1 MNASLNEKLR
11 NVKWGEYKLGD
22 LFDINPTK
30 YYRLS
35 NEEILAENG
44 TVPLVSN
51 GSINN
56 GVMGFSKLPALNAG
70 NSISCSDTTLGAE
83 TMYFQRNDY
92 IGYQHIQA
100 FIPKFNPF
108 SRAIADFIIAAVR
121 VATSNSSY
129 DYGHKF
135 NRSYMRETIIMLP
148 TKNAQIDYEFMNSF
162 IEDLELQRIEK
173 LSNYLVACG
182 LDNAILSEYEKKAIR
197 NSNSVHWEK
206 FRIGDLF
213 EKIETNRLSY
223 KAKDLPVEIK
233 GDFDLP
239 CLTSSFMN
247 QGLNYYVPRQGATIL
262 KNVISIPQNSDV
274 YRAYYQSSEFTVLSD
289 AYAMDWHYDNRQL
302 TREQY
307 LFLVMCINKVTDLP
321 IYSYKNKLGG
331 WNVVKEK
338 NISLPVSNGEIDFEF
353 MNHLISAIEKE
364 AIKDVVNYV
373 HEKTSGSKVI
383 ANE

>member
-11 NVKWGEYKLGD
+11 NVKWGEHKLGD
-22 LFDINPTK
+22 IFSVLSYKKRFDTNKVCVLETGRYPYIVRMGADNGQKGYLNENIKYLNEGNTISFGQDTATVFYQEKPFFTGDKIKILKPRNTK
-30 YYRLS
+30 
-35 NEEILAENG
+35 
-44 TVPLVSN
+44 
-51 GSINN
+51 
-56 GVMGFSKLPALNAG
+56 FCK
-70 NSISCSDTTLGAE
+70 
-83 TMYFQRNDY
+83 
-92 IGYQHIQA
+92 
-100 FIPKFNPF
+100 
-108 SRAIADFIIAAVR
+108 
-121 VATSNSSY
+121 
-129 DYGHKF
+129 
-135 NRSYMRETIIMLP
+135 
-148 TKNAQIDYEFMNSF
+148 KNAQFFIAAMNLAFSSFSWGSTSFSIEIIKNVMLSLPTTFDGEVDYDFMNSL
-162 IEDLELQRIEK
+162 IAEVEAERVDALALY
-173 LSNYLVACG
+173 LSDSG
-182 LDNAILSEYEKKAIR
+182 LSKTGLSKREVDALCLL
-197 NSNSVHWEK
+197 NSVQWGK
-206 FRIGDLF
+206 YRVGDLF
-213 EKIETNRLSY
+213 QKIETQSLPY
-223 KAKDLPVEIK
+223 KAKELPSEATPNYT
-233 GDFDLP
+233 LP
-239 CLTSSFMN
+239 CLTSSFKN
-247 QGLNYYVPRQGATIL
+247 QGLNYFVPRQGATIL

-373 HEKTSGSKVI
+373 HEKTSGLKVI